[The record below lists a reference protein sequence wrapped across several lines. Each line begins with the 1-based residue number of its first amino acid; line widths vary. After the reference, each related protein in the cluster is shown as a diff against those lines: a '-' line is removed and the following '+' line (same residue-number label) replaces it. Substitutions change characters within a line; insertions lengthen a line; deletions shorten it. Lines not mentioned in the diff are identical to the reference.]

1 MAVPLM
7 EPSLMEVSD
16 IESLPSTVSPFL
28 IEIADQGET
37 NELAWHLR
45 ESGLMFDPDHAD
57 LVRRACLGSG
67 EHSQLLSAIVGDP
80 DGGDD
85 GPSAT
90 GPSSPVTPPQ
100 AAPAFRSHP
109 MKPRQMMASNP
120 FLLPKSV
127 TVERAV
133 QAVEVPK
140 PRSRS
145 AVLTNEAVRLYNC
158 IAFAMN
164 QFGVT
169 MNGHMT
175 VTWEEFGIHDHA
187 RAAAVLTEF
196 NTRMNKWLKV
206 EGTGRK
212 RKGVTAQAFGP
223 SEHYFYAF
231 IHENARDHGFH
242 THQLFSV
249 NYGKSRAF
257 AERAVEVL
265 KRLTGVVQ
273 VPDNAVMFTPRT
285 RRDGFAPYL
294 PRYKESEVD
303 RCWIWFRYLVKNLDP
318 TQFVKVGGQCGVLRE
333 VLEVSHDF
341 NEPKPVTCSDLFG
354 CSQNIGVGAQKKE
367 RFVSRLDA
375 GDWQNLF
382 GTHDLAE
389 WLFDMEAKRQAAE
402 VASVFTNIII

>member
-1 MAVPLM
+1 MAIPLM

-16 IESLPSTVSPFL
+16 IESSPSTVSSFL
-28 IEIADQGET
+28 VEIADQGDM

-45 ESGLMFDPDHAD
+45 ASSLMFDPDHAD
-57 LVRRACLGSG
+57 LVRQACLGSG
-67 EHSQLLSAIVGDP
+67 EHSLFLSAIVGDL
-80 DGGDD
+80 DGDD
-85 GPSAT
+85 DDPLPT
-90 GPSSPVTPPQ
+90 GPTPPLNTPQ
-100 AAPAFRSHP
+100 PAPAFRSRP
-109 MKPRQMMASNP
+109 MKRREMMGSNP

-133 QAVEVPK
+133 GVQK

-175 VTWEEFGIHDHA
+175 VTWEEFGIHDNA
-187 RAAAVLTEF
+187 RAATVLTEF

-212 RKGVTAQAFGP
+212 RKGVTAQAFGLP
-223 SEHYFYAF
+223 EHYFYAF

-273 VPDNAVMFTPRT
+273 VPDNAVMFTPGT
-285 RRDGFAPYL
+285 KRDGFAPYL
-294 PRYKESEVD
+294 PRYKENEVD
-303 RCWIWFRYLVKNLDP
+303 RCWRWFRYLVKNLDP
-318 TQFVKVGGQCGVLRE
+318 NQFVKVGDQCGVLRE

-367 RFVSRLDA
+367 GFVSRLDA

-382 GTHDLAE
+382 GAHDLQE
-389 WLFDMEAKRQAAE
+389 WRFDIAAKRQAAE
-402 VASVFTNIII
+402 MDSVFTNITI

>member
-1 MAVPLM
+1 M
-7 EPSLMEVSD
+7 EPSVMEFSD
-16 IESLPSTVSPFL
+16 SEPAPSTPSQFL
-28 IEIADQGET
+28 TEIADSGDM
-37 NELAWHLR
+37 NELARHII

-67 EHSQLLSAIVGDP
+67 EYSQLLSAIVGDP

-90 GPSSPVTPPQ
+90 GPSSPATPPQ
-100 AAPAFRSHP
+100 PAPAFRSRP
-109 MKPRQMMASNP
+109 MKRRKMMASNP

-127 TVERAV
+127 TVKRAV
-133 QAVEVPK
+133 GGQK

-158 IAFAMN
+158 IAFAMD
-164 QFGVT
+164 QFGVVL
-169 MNGHMT
+169 NGHMT
-175 VTWEEFGIHDHA
+175 VTWEEFGIHDDA

-212 RKGVTAQAFGP
+212 RKGVTAQTLGSP
-223 SEHYFYAF
+223 ERYFYAF
-231 IHENARDHGFH
+231 IHENAREHGFH

-273 VPDNAVMFTPRT
+273 VPDNAIMFTPGT
-285 RRDGFAPYL
+285 KRDGFAPYL

-303 RCWIWFRYLVKNLDP
+303 RCWRWFRYLVKNLDP
-318 TQFVKVGGQCGVLRE
+318 NQFVKVGDQCGVLRE
-333 VLEVSHDF
+333 VLKITHDF
-341 NEPKPVTCSDLFG
+341 NEPAPVTCSDLFG
-354 CSQNIGVGAQKKE
+354 CSQNIGIGAQTKE
-367 RFVSRLDA
+367 GFVSRLDA

-382 GTHDLAE
+382 GAHDLQE
-389 WLFDMEAKRQAAE
+389 WRFDMAAKRQAAE
-402 VASVFTNIII
+402 MDSVFANVTI